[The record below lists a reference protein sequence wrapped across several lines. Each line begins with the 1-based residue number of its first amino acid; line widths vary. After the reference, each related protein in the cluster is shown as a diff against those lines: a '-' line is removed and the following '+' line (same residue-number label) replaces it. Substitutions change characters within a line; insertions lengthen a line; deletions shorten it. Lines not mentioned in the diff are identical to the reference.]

1 MRLAAAA
8 LFVVVFATAVFAD
21 DTLPATRIEM
31 PAFAVAGLE
40 PMDFDLIDLRAE
52 QRNPAKHVADSEPHT
67 IFVIKRHFGA
77 AFGYDNGVV
86 HTGVGLY
93 LTVAEMGRWNFG
105 VPSVE
110 VGFGRYPIWD
120 GRSQRVTDQQK
131 PTLMISL
138 ASVHYRVGYLRSLGY
153 TFYLNL
159 EQIYDMRTNMA
170 GSQFGFSFAR
180 K

>member
-1 MRLAAAA
+1 MRVAAAA
-8 LFVVVFATAVFAD
+8 LFLLLIAIPVFAED
-21 DTLPATRIEM
+21 PLPSTPIAL
-31 PAFAVAGLE
+31 PAFAIAVVE
-40 PMDFDLIDLRAE
+40 PMDFDLLDFRDE
-52 QRNPAKHVADSEPHT
+52 QRHPPAHVADSEPHS
-67 IFVIKRHFGA
+67 IFIIKRHFGA

-86 HTGVGLY
+86 HTGVGVY
-93 LTVAEMGRWNFG
+93 LTVAELGRWNFG

-120 GRSQRVTDQQK
+120 ERSQRVNDEQK
-131 PTLMISL
+131 PTVMISL
-138 ASVHYRVGYLRSLGY
+138 ASVHYRVGYLQSLGY

-159 EQIYDMRTNMA
+159 EQIYDMRSSMA